1 MKRKTKNYD
10 IEIEDI
16 FCNRLD
22 RDGEHIEVIGID
34 WSSNVGF
41 GRWEGF
47 VGEDHKLHVD
57 TEHMDIQDDKE
68 FTKQLFAKLVDE
80 MIIEG

>member
-1 MKRKTKNYD
+1 MNRKIKNYD

-16 FCNRLD
+16 FCNRFD
-22 RDGEHIEVIGID
+22 RDGECTEVIGID

-47 VGEDHKLHVD
+47 VGKDNKLHVN

-68 FTKQLFAKLVDE
+68 FTKQLFAKLIDE
-80 MIIEG
+80 MIIES